1 MVVPYDVGFGCV
13 DARVRKGVIH
23 SLARGL
29 EDLCLGDGAMGLE
42 VFLAP
47 ARECGVVCCAWR
59 ILAKVRWSI
68 EILLSYAKKFER
80 NRKSWTSSVKSASLW
95 FTAVEMP
102 SSSTSPI
109 IDQ

>member
-1 MVVPYDVGFGCV
+1 M
-13 DARVRKGVIH
+13 R
-23 SLARGL
+23 
-29 EDLCLGDGAMGLE
+29 LGSGAMGLE

-47 ARECGVVCCAWR
+47 ARERGVVCSAWR
-59 ILAKVRWSI
+59 ILARIKWSI

-80 NRKSWTSSVKSASLW
+80 KRKSWTSSVKSASPW